1 VQQALPELLRLRGS
15 IRDRMLDRVSAN
27 RRWLER
33 ACAPPHPCRCLP
45 AEAGWYSIVQVP
57 RTRTDEQWCLDL
69 LEHEGV
75 LAHPGYFFDFPT
87 EGYLVLSLLPEE
99 ETFRT
104 AAARMLERIRREA

>member
-1 VQQALPELLRLRGS
+1 MPALRLDGAGAAQ
-15 IRDRMLDRVSAN
+15 DPGLG
-27 RRWLER
+27 
-33 ACAPPHPCRCLP
+33 LP

-87 EGYLVLSLLPEE
+87 EGYLVLSLLPREE
-99 ETFRT
+99 IFAS